1 MKKIFTIALVAAM
14 FVACSKENT
23 EFRSDI
29 PAGYGEMSITTA
41 LTPVIEAQTRAQ
53 VELPAG
59 TTIPSDAM
67 QFNLS
72 IVSTDEAHSYNNS
85 WSAVSDYSPK
95 KDLLYATTYN
105 VTIHTPSLDGVAS
118 SEEGLDKP
126 YFEGTSPVTV
136 VARTQTPVEV
146 KASLANSIVR
156 IVFTDNFK
164 GYFPNGADFKLT
176 TAAGNEFKIGYTADD
191 HSVEELY
198 WFVRPTSFTIVGTA
212 TKQRPSASVEPQSV
226 TFAETLNSAVAPRTL
241 YTYTFD
247 VKGVGTTGSVTIT
260 LNDTPIATEESDHE
274 MNDDA
279 IL

>member
-1 MKKIFTIALVAAM
+1 MKKIFAIMVAGAM
-14 FVACSKENT
+14 LASCSKDAA
-23 EFRSDI
+23 EFSDI
-29 PAGYGEMSITTA
+29 PAGYGELSISTEVA
-41 LTPVIEAQTRAQ
+41 PLVDAETRAQ

-67 QFNLS
+67 QLNLS
-72 IVSTDEAHSYNNS
+72 IVSTDAAHSYNNS
-85 WSAVSDYSPK
+85 WNAVSDYSPK
-95 KDLLYATTYN
+95 KDLLFATTYD

-118 SEEGLDKP
+118 SEEGIDKP
-126 YFEGTSPVTV
+126 YFEGTTSVTV

-156 IVFTDNFK
+156 IAFTDNFK
-164 GYFPNGADFKLT
+164 GYFPNGAEFKLT

-191 HSVEELY
+191 HSVAELY
-198 WFVRPTSFTIVGTA
+198 WFVRPTSFTINGVA

-226 TFAETLNSAVAPRTL
+226 TFAETINSAVAPRTL

-247 VKGVGTTGSVTIT
+247 VKGVSSTGEVTIT